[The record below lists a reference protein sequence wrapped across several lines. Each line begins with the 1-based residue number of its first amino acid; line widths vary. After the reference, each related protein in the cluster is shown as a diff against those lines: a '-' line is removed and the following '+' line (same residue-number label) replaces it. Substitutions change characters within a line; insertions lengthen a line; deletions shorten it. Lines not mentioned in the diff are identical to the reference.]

1 MELKGSRTEA
11 NLMAAFSGESMA
23 RNKYDFYAK
32 AARKEGLIEVA
43 QVFEETAKN
52 EQAHAKL
59 WFRALGELNDTA
71 QNLRAAQAGEHYE
84 WTDMYK
90 RFEQE
95 AREEGFAQIAAQF
108 KLVGAIEKMHDE
120 RYGVY
125 LAQAERDMLLRRGKA
140 FEAAAKEAGLEIVP
154 FDAGFFASVPCENP
168 DAVGAELEKEGIFTI
183 PLTMGVRISIA
194 SITEADCRRLPARI
208 LEAIEKVNK

>member
-84 WTDMYK
+84 WTDMYA
-90 RFEQE
+90 RFEKE
-95 AREEGFAQIAAQF
+95 AREEGFTQIAAQF

-125 LAQAERDMLLRRGKA
+125 LAQAERDMLLRRGVKVRWLCTVCGHVHDGTEPPEMCPVCGHGRGHFKA
-140 FEAAAKEAGLEIVP
+140 A
-154 FDAGFFASVPCENP
+154 
-168 DAVGAELEKEGIFTI
+168 
-183 PLTMGVRISIA
+183 
-194 SITEADCRRLPARI
+194 
-208 LEAIEKVNK
+208 EKVTEV

>member
-125 LAQAERDMLLRRGKA
+125 LAQAERDIRNVKTRNKVSGCFRTESGAQDYLDIMSYISTGRKHGVSAYEALTAAFAGKA
-140 FEAAAKEAGLEIVP
+140 EIV
-154 FDAGFFASVPCENP
+154 
-168 DAVGAELEKEGIFTI
+168 LQ
-183 PLTMGVRISIA
+183 
-194 SITEADCRRLPARI
+194 
-208 LEAIEKVNK
+208 